1 MSATD
6 RIKVTAETHTM
17 NVFSGHIP
25 DELTGE
31 ELLTRT
37 RIRKAAYQRYR
48 ITRTLIGNGTVEV
61 PIDNAEIEM
70 PTDEYQL
77 FDLLQPGL
85 PESTR
90 GIPYTFIWLI
100 PEAREPFFPEP
111 GKYYVVFRFY
121 PRETGVILKLSY
133 DVTVT

>member
-1 MSATD
+1 
-6 RIKVTAETHTM
+6 M

-25 DELTGE
+25 DELTGR

-37 RIRKAAYQRYR
+37 LIGKATYQRYR
-48 ITRTLIGNGTVEV
+48 LTRTLIGNGTVEI
-61 PIDNAEIEM
+61 PLDNNEVEI
-70 PTDEYQL
+70 PSDEYQL
-77 FDLLQPGL
+77 FDILQPGM

-90 GIPYTFIWLI
+90 GIPYTFIWLV

-111 GKYYVVFRFY
+111 GKYYAVFRFY
-121 PRETGVILKLSY
+121 PREAGVTLKLSF